1 MNQNMYCK
9 IKSPG
14 LISYAGNLKL
24 IADSGVL
31 RLLHENA
38 VTKKY
43 ILNFKTSVWIIKEQT
58 LNGTWKSLSSID
70 WNITFTRIRVHKQG
84 ELPSKN
90 FYFSIIYQKNG
101 RKLTIKISHGWVR
114 KWRTKSKYKMFC
126 LSADFKNHT
135 KYF

>member
-1 MNQNMYCK
+1 MNKLSVNQNMYYK

-58 LNGTWKSLSSID
+58 LNGT
-70 WNITFTRIRVHKQG
+70 
-84 ELPSKN
+84 
-90 FYFSIIYQKNG
+90 
-101 RKLTIKISHGWVR
+101 
-114 KWRTKSKYKMFC
+114 
-126 LSADFKNHT
+126 
-135 KYF
+135 